1 MSHFP
6 GFFVQSHD
14 VLDVE
19 TIYLFSCVNILSE
32 IIEEF
37 LKLDLIEF
45 KWNKWKNLSG
55 QEITRLKTKWK
66 YCQVSFCQ
74 AVVTLA
80 SFKL

>member
-37 LKLDLIEF
+37 LRLDLMEQM
-45 KWNKWKNLSG
+45 KKPERSRNYTTENKVKILPSKLLSSG
-55 QEITRLKTKWK
+55 CDLGFLQIIRT
-66 YCQVSFCQ
+66 
-74 AVVTLA
+74 
-80 SFKL
+80 